1 MTKQIEL
8 LSEKEKELARTIKDM
23 TEVQSKVIQERD
35 QFRTDTAELYKS
47 KKVIEKSYN
56 FDKISNKERETKLN
70 KQLAAVTKENND
82 HMEEII
88 TL

>member
-1 MTKQIEL
+1 MTRQIDL
-8 LSEKEKELARTIKDM
+8 LTEKEKELARTIKDM
-23 TEVQSKVIQERD
+23 NEVQSKLLQERD

-47 KKVIEKSYN
+47 KKAVEKSYN
-56 FDKISNKERETKLN
+56 FDKVSNKERETKLT

>member
-1 MTKQIEL
+1 MTRQIEL